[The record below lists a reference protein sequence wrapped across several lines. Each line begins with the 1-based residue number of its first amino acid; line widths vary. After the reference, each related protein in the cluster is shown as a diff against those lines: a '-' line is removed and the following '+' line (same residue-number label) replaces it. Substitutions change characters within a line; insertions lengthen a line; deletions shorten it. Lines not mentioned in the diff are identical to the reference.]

1 MTGVSD
7 IRFPM
12 RKRHLKIEHEPVTSC
27 LRIQIHCKGETIKIT
42 RSGGRWRWANGPLAS
57 REDIA
62 FCLFDCPENP
72 SNDHVKLIKDFVELW
87 ENVIDSAG
95 TSYRQVAEQVRK
107 DSTQAAEKHRNKKRN
122 GSVKSDLYLMQHANG
137 LTKIGRASNPK
148 AREKTL
154 QAEDPRL
161 CLIFEASGKGYL
173 EKNLHSQFE
182 QYRIRGE
189 WFNLSSDMVEWIK
202 MWVNSI

>member
-1 MTGVSD
+1 MPDKNHVPFPIIKPNLEIEYEPAWD
-7 IRFPM
+7 RLRVKIR
-12 RKRHLKIEHEPVTSC
+12 T
-27 LRIQIHCKGETIKIT
+27 KGDTIKIT
-42 RSGGRWRWANGPLAS
+42 RSDGRWRWANGPLAS

-62 FCLFDCPENP
+62 CCLFDYPEDP
-72 SNDHVKLIKDFVELW
+72 SSDCIKLMKDFIELW
-87 ENVIDSAG
+87 ERVIDSAG